1 MQPRKRLGQLL
12 TELGVVDE
20 LQIQSAL
27 GHQKQ
32 WGGKLGTILVQKGF
46 CREEDVVRV
55 LAQHLALPVVRLA
68 GVKIDPRA
76 VKLVSRQ
83 VAEKLHVFAFEV
95 SGAGRSEV
103 VTVAMSDPTDLSS
116 VDQLAFHTG
125 KRIKPVLC
133 GDSEIV
139 AAFQQNYGG
148 EPTPAGQQQP
158 PGQPAQQTG
167 RTGPGGRPAPPPGPP
182 PGAARPPTAPAPGQP
197 ATVPG
202 VFAPASAA
210 VRPVP
215 PAVPPRA
222 SAPAGVGAA

>member
-68 GVKIDPRA
+68 DVKVDPRA

-139 AAFQQNYGG
+139 LAFQQNYGG
-148 EPTPAGQQQP
+148 EPTPAGQQP

-167 RTGPGGRPAPPPGPP
+167 RTGPGGRPLPPLGPP
-182 PGAARPPTAPAPGQP
+182 PLGSRITLLPIPNPAGTRTVGRLPWLRPPRSPCWLRWLSWP
-197 ATVPG
+197 
-202 VFAPASAA
+202 SWL
-210 VRPVP
+210 
-215 PAVPPRA
+215 
-222 SAPAGVGAA
+222 